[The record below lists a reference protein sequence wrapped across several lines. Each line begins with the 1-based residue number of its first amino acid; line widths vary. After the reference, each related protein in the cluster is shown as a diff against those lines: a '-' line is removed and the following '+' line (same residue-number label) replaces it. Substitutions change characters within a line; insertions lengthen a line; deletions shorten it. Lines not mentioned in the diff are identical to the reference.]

1 MLELSYPSEL
11 PLVSIRVL
19 LDKIRGG
26 SVSIPECVQ
35 AGWIL
40 VGYGLGKGVPLNP
53 YFGSESISEEDALL
67 ALLSQP
73 QEEEGAAGGPLLT
86 AALSVALQL
95 ALRLI
100 SEYID

>member
-11 PLVSIRVL
+11 PLASIKVL
-19 LDKIRGG
+19 LDKVRGG

-53 YFGSESISEEDALL
+53 YFGSESISKEDALL

-73 QEEEGAAGGPLLT
+73 QEEGAASGPLLT

-100 SEYID
+100 SEYIK